1 MQDLSA
7 TTERPWHAE
16 TAEAALERRQSSPE
30 GLTSAEAAKRLESN
44 GPNRLP
50 AGKPRSLLAR
60 VFAQFNNLLI
70 YVLLASAL
78 ITILLRH
85 ALDAVVI
92 LAVVLINAAIGFV
105 QEGRAEKALEAIRTM
120 LTREASVLRDGRRLT
135 VPAES
140 LVVGDVVLIEAG
152 DRIPADLRLL
162 RATSLR
168 IEEAALTGE
177 SAPADKSTDPV
188 APDAALGDRA
198 SLAYSGTLVASGQGA
213 GLVVATG
220 AATELGRISA
230 MVGGVESLT
239 TPLLRQMDDF
249 ARRMTIVILALAAC
263 IGAFAAAARGY
274 EIEQAFMAAVGVAVA
289 AIPEG
294 LPAVMTITLA
304 IGVRRMA
311 ERNAIIR
318 RLPAV
323 ETLGA
328 VSTICSDKTGTLT
341 LNQMTVGAVL
351 TGTAAFETTGT
362 GYEPRGELL
371 RDGAAIDPA
380 GYPELGAIARASL
393 LCNDA
398 SLRQSGAD
406 WIVDGDPM
414 EGALITFAM
423 KAGLD
428 PEAAKRESPR
438 LKEIP
443 FDSRYRF
450 MATLNPV
457 GGDRLITVKGAPE
470 RVLELCASQQSAKG
484 DEPIDAS
491 RWRAAID
498 RLAARGQRVLAFA
511 SKPARGAET
520 LELADVEEGGLTLL
534 GLVGLIDPPRPEA
547 VQAIAECKAAGIDVK
562 MITGDHASTAAAI
575 ARELGLGKGTVDALT
590 GRAID
595 AMDDAALRRALPTTA
610 VFARTSP
617 EHKLKLVEAL
627 QADGAVVSMT
637 GDGVNDAPAL
647 KRADVGVAMG
657 RKGTEAAKEAAE
669 MVLADDNFATIA
681 AAVREGR
688 IVYDNLVKVLG
699 WTLPTNG
706 GQAMAIVAAILAG
719 VTLPMTPAQILWV
732 GSSMVT
738 SVTLGLAFAFDPA
751 EPGVMERAPR
761 DPRAPLL
768 SGLLALWRTALV
780 SALFCVLVFAIFFWA
795 IERGEELQHAQTF
808 AVNTVVG
815 LEIAYLF
822 SVRLRHSA
830 PFDFRDIRLTR
841 ALMIGIAAV
850 VVLQI
855 LFTYLPPLEFL
866 YETRPISA
874 PDMLVAAAAAI
885 GLILVLEVEKAIRVG
900 LFGSRRTPEAATTT
914 PSCISGSNRLGPGR
928 RCSAPATGSAGRPAA
943 RRLRPRRAR
952 CYAPRLSPCS

>member
-1 MQDLSA
+1 MQDRPA
-7 TTERPWHAE
+7 AAERPWHAE
-16 TAEAALERRQSSPE
+16 TAAAALERCRASAQ
-30 GLTSAEAAKRLESN
+30 GLTSAEAAQRLEAS

-50 AGKPRSLLAR
+50 AGKRRSLAAR
-60 VFAQFNNLLI
+60 LFAQVNNLLI

-78 ITILLRH
+78 IAFLLGH
-85 ALDAVVI
+85 GVDTVVI
-92 LAVVLINAAIGFV
+92 LGVVVINATIGFI
-105 QEGRAEKALEAIRTM
+105 QEGRAEKALDAIRGM
-120 LTREASVLRDGRRLT
+120 LTRETSVMRDGRRLT
-135 VPAES
+135 VPVES
-140 LVVGDVVLIEAG
+140 LVVGDVVLTEAG
-152 DRIPADLRLL
+152 DRIPADLRLI
-162 RATSLR
+162 RASSLR
-168 IEEAALTGE
+168 IEEAVLTGE
-177 SAPADKSTDPV
+177 SAPADKATEPV
-188 APDAALGDRA
+188 AADAPLGDRA
-198 SLAYSGTLVASGQGA
+198 SIAYSGTLVAGGQGA
-213 GLVVATG
+213 GLVIATG

-239 TPLLRQMDDF
+239 TPLLRQMDAF
-249 ARRMTIVILALAAC
+249 ARRLTIVILAVAAC
-263 IGAFAAAARGY
+263 VCAFAALVRGY
-274 EIEQAFMAAVGVAVA
+274 EIEHAFMAAVGVAVA

-341 LNQMTVGAVL
+341 LNQMTAEAVL
-351 TGTAAFETTGT
+351 TASGVFAATGA
-362 GYEPRGELL
+362 GYEPRGALL
-371 RDGAAIDPA
+371 LDGVATEPSAHPT
-380 GYPELGAIARASL
+380 LGEIARAAV

-398 SLRQSGAD
+398 SLRQADSD

-414 EGALITFAM
+414 EGALIALGI
-423 KAGLD
+423 KAGVD
-428 PEAAKRESPR
+428 AEAARRDFPR
-438 LKEIP
+438 LAEIP
-443 FDSRYRF
+443 FDARHRF
-450 MATLNPV
+450 MATLNRA
-457 GGDRLITVKGAPE
+457 GADRLITVKGAPE
-470 RVLELCASQQSAKG
+470 RVLELCDRQRSAAG
-484 DEPIDAS
+484 DEPLDAPM
-491 RWRAAID
+491 WRGAID
-498 RLAARGQRVLAFA
+498 SLAAKGQRVIAFA
-511 SKPARGAET
+511 SKRAAPGADS
-520 LELADVEEGGLTLL
+520 LEFADVETGNSTLL

-547 VQAIAECKAAGIDVK
+547 VRAIADCRAAGIDVK

-575 ARELGLGKGTVDALT
+575 ARQLGLGDGSVDALT

-595 AMDDAALRRALPTTA
+595 AMDDVALRAALPTTA

-617 EHKLKLVEAL
+617 EHKLRLVEAL

-732 GSSMVT
+732 NMVT
-738 SVTLGLAFAFDPA
+738 GVTLGLAFAFDPA
-751 EPGVMERAPR
+751 EPGVMRRPPR
-761 DPRAPLL
+761 DPRAPIL
-768 SGLLALWRTALV
+768 SGHLVWRTALV
-780 SALFCVLVFAIFFWA
+780 SALFCVVVFAVFFWA
-795 IERGEELQHAQTF
+795 LRRGEELEHAQTF
-808 AVNTVVG
+808 AVNAMVG
-815 LEIAYLF
+815 LEVAYLF

-830 PFDFRDIRLTR
+830 PFDFRAIRVTP
-841 ALMIGIAAV
+841 ALAIGIGAV

-855 LFTYLPPLEFL
+855 FFTYLPPLEFL
-866 YETRPISA
+866 YDTRPIDW
-874 PDMLVAAAAAI
+874 PDMLVAAAAAV
-885 GLILVLEVEKAIRVG
+885 GLILVLELEKAIRIG
-900 LFGSRRTPEAATTT
+900 LFG
-914 PSCISGSNRLGPGR
+914 
-928 RCSAPATGSAGRPAA
+928 AGRA
-943 RRLRPRRAR
+943 
-952 CYAPRLSPCS
+952 

>member
-1 MQDLSA
+1 MQELTV
-7 TTERPWHAE
+7 TTDRPWHAE
-16 TAEAALERRQSSPE
+16 PAETALAELQSAAQGLSADEAARR
-30 GLTSAEAAKRLESN
+30 LAAN

-70 YVLLASAL
+70 YVLIASAL
-78 ITILLRH
+78 ITIVLGH

-92 LAVVLINAAIGFV
+92 LAVIVINGIIGFI
-105 QEGRAEKALEAIRTM
+105 QEGRAEKSLDAIRAM
-120 LTREASVLRDGRRLT
+120 LTRESSVLRDGRRLT

-140 LVVGDVVLIEAG
+140 LVVGDVVLTEAG

-162 RATSLR
+162 RASSLK
-168 IEEAALTGE
+168 IEEAVLTGE
-177 SAPADKSTDPV
+177 AAASDKAIDPV
-188 APDAALGDRA
+188 PPDTALGDRA
-198 SLAYSGTLVASGQGA
+198 SMAYSGTMVASGQGA

-220 AATELGRISA
+220 AATELGRVSA
-230 MVGGVESLT
+230 MVAGVETLT
-239 TPLLRQMDDF
+239 TPLLRQMNVF
-249 ARRMTIVILALAAC
+249 ARRLTIVILALAVC
-263 IGAFAAAARGY
+263 VGVFAFMARGY
-274 EIEQAFMAAVGVAVA
+274 EIEHAFMAAVGVAVS

-304 IGVRRMA
+304 MGVRRMA

-318 RLPAV
+318 SLPAV

-351 TGTAAFETTGT
+351 TASAEFETTGN
-362 GYEPRGELL
+362 GYEPRGEFLL
-371 RDGAAIDPA
+371 GGGAIDPA
-380 GYPELGAIARASL
+380 AYPDLAAIARAAL

-428 PEAAKRESPR
+428 PESAKRESPR

-457 GGDRLITVKGAPE
+457 GSDRLISVKGAPE
-470 RVLELCASQQSAKG
+470 RVLELCETQAAASG
-484 DEPIDAS
+484 DEPVDAS

-498 RLAARGQRVLAFA
+498 KLAARGQRVIAFA
-511 SKPARGAET
+511 SKPADGVES
-520 LELADVEEGGLTLL
+520 LELAHVEQGGLTLL

-562 MITGDHASTAAAI
+562 MITGDHASTGAAI
-575 ARELGLGKGTVDALT
+575 ARELGLGKGSVDALT
-590 GRAID
+590 GHAID
-595 AMDDAALRRALPTTA
+595 SMDDEALRRALPMTS

-617 EHKLKLVEAL
+617 EHKLRLVEAL

-647 KRADVGVAMG
+647 KRANVGVAMG
-657 RKGTEAAKEAAE
+657 HKGTEAAKEAAE
-669 MVLADDNFATIA
+669 MVLADDNFATIT

-688 IVYDNLVKVLG
+688 IVYDNLVKVIS

-706 GQAMAIVAAILAG
+706 GQAMAIVAAVLLG
-719 VTLPMTPAQILWV
+719 VTMPMTPAQILWV
-732 GSSMVT
+732 NMVT
-738 SVTLGLAFAFDPA
+738 SVALGLVFAFDPA
-751 EPGVMERAPR
+751 EPGVMQRLPR

-768 SGLLALWRTALV
+768 SGLLVWRTVLV
-780 SALFCVLVFAIFFWA
+780 SALFCAVVFGVFTWA
-795 IERGEELQHAQTF
+795 LRRGEELQHAQTF
-808 AVNTVVG
+808 AVNAMVG

-822 SVRLRHSA
+822 SVRLRQSA

-841 ALMIGIAAV
+841 ALVIGIAAV

-855 LFTYLPPLEFL
+855 LFTYVPPLETL
-866 YETRPISA
+866 YDTRPIDW
-874 PDMLVAAAAAI
+874 PDMGVAALAAI
-885 GLILVLEVEKAIRVG
+885 GLILVLELEKAIRFG
-900 LFGSRRTPEAATTT
+900 LFGRGQA
-914 PSCISGSNRLGPGR
+914 
-928 RCSAPATGSAGRPAA
+928 
-943 RRLRPRRAR
+943 
-952 CYAPRLSPCS
+952 

>member
-1 MQDLSA
+1 MQDLTV
-7 TTERPWHAE
+7 TTDRPWHAE
-16 TAEAALERRQSSPE
+16 PAEAALALCHSSSQ
-30 GLTSAEAAKRLESN
+30 GLSAGEAARRLEAG

-50 AGKPRSLLAR
+50 AGQPRSLFAR

-70 YVLLASAL
+70 YVLLASAVV
-78 ITILLRH
+78 TILLRH
-85 ALDAVVI
+85 TLDAVVI
-92 LAVVLINAAIGFV
+92 LAVILINGVIGFI
-105 QEGRAEKALEAIRTM
+105 QEGRAEKSLEAIRAM
-120 LTREASVLRDGRRLT
+120 LTRESSVLRDGRRLT

-140 LVVGDVVLIEAG
+140 LVVGDVVLTEAG

-168 IEEAALTGE
+168 IEEAVLTGE
-177 SAPADKSTDPV
+177 AAASDKSIDPV
-188 APDAALGDRA
+188 ASDAALGDRA
-198 SLAYSGTLVASGQGA
+198 SMAYSGTMVASGQGA

-220 AATELGRISA
+220 AATELGRVSA
-230 MVGGVESLT
+230 MVAGVETLT
-239 TPLLRQMDDF
+239 TPLIRQMNVF
-249 ARRMTIVILALAAC
+249 ARRLTIVILALAAAVC
-263 IGAFAAAARGY
+263 VFAFMARGY
-274 EIEQAFMAAVGVAVA
+274 ELEHAFMAAVGVAVS

-304 IGVRRMA
+304 IGVKRMA
-311 ERNAIIR
+311 DRNAIIR
-318 RLPAV
+318 SLPAV

-371 RDGAAIDPA
+371 RDGAAIDPV

-414 EGALITFAM
+414 EGALIAFAM
-423 KAGLD
+423 KAGVD
-428 PEAAKRESPR
+428 PETLKRDSPR

-457 GGDRLITVKGAPE
+457 GADRLIAVKGAPE
-470 RVLELCASQQSAKG
+470 RMLELCATQAAATG
-484 DEPIDAS
+484 EEPLDGPA
-491 RWRAAID
+491 WRAAID

-511 SKPARGAET
+511 SKPARGPET
-520 LELADVEEGGLTLL
+520 LELDDVEDGGLTLL

-562 MITGDHASTAAAI
+562 MITGDHASTGAAI
-575 ARELGLGKGTVDALT
+575 ARQLGLGKSDVDALT
-590 GRAID
+590 GHAID
-595 AMDDAALRRALPTTA
+595 SMDDSTLRRSLPTTS

-617 EHKLKLVEAL
+617 EHKLRLVEAL

-688 IVYDNLVKVLG
+688 IVYDNLVKVVG
-699 WTLPTNG
+699 WALPTNG
-706 GQAMAIVAAILAG
+706 GQAMAIVAAVLLG
-719 VTLPMTPAQILWV
+719 VTMPMTPAQILWV
-732 GSSMVT
+732 NMVT
-738 SVTLGLAFAFDPA
+738 SVALGLVFAFDPA
-751 EPGVMERAPR
+751 EPGIMQRPPR
-761 DPRAPLL
+761 DPGAPLL
-768 SGLLALWRTALV
+768 SGLLVWRTALV
-780 SALFCVLVFAIFFWA
+780 SALFCAVVFAVFAWA
-795 IERGEELQHAQTF
+795 LRRGEELEHAQTF
-808 AVNTVVG
+808 AVNAMVG

-822 SVRLRHSA
+822 SVRLQHSA

-841 ALMIGIAAV
+841 ALLIGIGAV
-850 VVLQI
+850 IVLQI
-855 LFTYLPPLEFL
+855 LFTYLPLFETL
-866 YETRPISA
+866 YDTRPIDW
-874 PDMLVAAAAAI
+874 PDMGVAALAAI
-885 GLILVLEVEKAIRVG
+885 GLILVLELEKAIRVG
-900 LFGSRRTPEAATTT
+900 LFGR
-914 PSCISGSNRLGPGR
+914 GR
-928 RCSAPATGSAGRPAA
+928 V
-943 RRLRPRRAR
+943 
-952 CYAPRLSPCS
+952 

>member
-7 TTERPWHAE
+7 TAERFWHTE
-16 TAEAALERRQSSPE
+16 TVEAALERCRSSAR
-30 GLTSAEAAKRLESN
+30 GLTSGEAAKRLESD

-50 AGKPRSLLAR
+50 AAKPRSLLAR

-78 ITILLRH
+78 VTVALRH

-92 LAVVLINAAIGFV
+92 LAVILINAAIGFI
-105 QEGRAEKALEAIRTM
+105 QEGRAEKSLEAIRAM

-140 LVVGDVVLIEAG
+140 LAVGDVVLIEAG

-162 RATSLR
+162 RATNLR

-177 SAPADKSTDPV
+177 SAPADKSADPV

-198 SLAYSGTLVASGQGA
+198 SMAYSGTLVASGQGA

-230 MVGGVESLT
+230 MVGDVESLT
-239 TPLLRQMDDF
+239 TPLLRQMDAF
-249 ARRMTIVILALAAC
+249 ARRLTIVILALAAC
-263 IGAFAAAARGY
+263 VCVFAVMARGY

-311 ERNAIIR
+311 DRNAIIR

-341 LNQMTVGAVL
+341 LNQMMVGAAV
-351 TGTAAFETTGT
+351 TASAAFEATGK
-362 GYEPRGELL
+362 GYEPRGALL
-371 RDGAAIDPA
+371 RDGVAIDPA
-380 GYPELGAIARASL
+380 DDPELGAIARAAL

-398 SLRQSGAD
+398 SLRQAGAE

-414 EGALITFAM
+414 EGALIAFAI
-423 KAGLD
+423 KAGAD
-428 PEAAKRESPR
+428 AEALRLGSSR

-443 FDSRYRF
+443 FDSRHRF
-450 MATLNPV
+450 MATLN
-457 GGDRLITVKGAPE
+457 LIGAVSLVTVKGAPE
-470 RVLELCASQQSAKG
+470 RVLELCAWESSATG
-484 DEPIDAS
+484 DKPLDAS
-491 RWRAAID
+491 AWRAAID
-498 RLAARGQRVLAFA
+498 RLAARGQRVIAFA
-511 SKPARGAET
+511 SKPAREADS
-520 LELADVEEGGLTLL
+520 LEFDDVEGGGLTLI

-547 VQAIAECKAAGIDVK
+547 IQAIAECKAAGIDVK

-575 ARELGLGKGTVDALT
+575 ARELGLGERTVDALT
-590 GRAID
+590 GHAID
-595 AMDDAALRRALPTTA
+595 VMDDDALRRALPTTS

-617 EHKLKLVEAL
+617 EHKLRLVEAL

-657 RKGTEAAKEAAE
+657 HKGTEAAKEAAE
-669 MVLADDNFATIA
+669 MVLADDNFAAIA

-706 GQAMAIVAAILAG
+706 GQAIAIVAAVLLG
-719 VTLPMTPAQILWV
+719 VTMPMTPAQILWV
-732 GSSMVT
+732 NMVT
-738 SVTLGLAFAFDPA
+738 GVTLGLVFAFDPA
-751 EPGVMERAPR
+751 EPGVMNRPPR
-761 DPRAPLL
+761 DPRAPIL
-768 SGLLALWRTALV
+768 SAHLMWRTALV
-780 SALFCVLVFAIFFWA
+780 SALFCAVVFAVFFWA
-795 IERGEELQHAQTF
+795 LKRGEEIQHAQTF
-808 AVNTVVG
+808 AVNAMVG

-830 PFDFRDIRLTR
+830 PFDFRAIRLTR
-841 ALMIGIAAV
+841 ALLIGVGAV

-855 LFTYLPPLEFL
+855 LFTYLSPLEIL
-866 YETRPISA
+866 YDTRPIDW
-874 PDMLVAAAAAI
+874 PDMGVAALAAL
-885 GLILVLEVEKAIRVG
+885 GLIVVLELEKAIRLG
-900 LFGSRRTPEAATTT
+900 LFG
-914 PSCISGSNRLGPGR
+914 
-928 RCSAPATGSAGRPAA
+928 AGQG
-943 RRLRPRRAR
+943 
-952 CYAPRLSPCS
+952 

>member
-1 MQDLSA
+1 MQDSVA
-7 TTERPWHAE
+7 APEKPWHAE
-16 TAEAALERRQSSPE
+16 PPEVALALCKSSTQGLSADEAARR
-30 GLTSAEAAKRLESN
+30 LDAD

-50 AGKPRSLLAR
+50 APKPRSLLAR

-78 ITILLRH
+78 VAVLLH
-85 ALDAVVI
+85 HVLDAVVI
-92 LAVVLINAAIGFV
+92 LAVVVINGAIGFI
-105 QEGRAEKALEAIRTM
+105 QEGRAEKSLEAIRAM
-120 LTREASVLRDGRRLT
+120 LTRESSVLRDGRRLT

-140 LVVGDVVLIEAG
+140 LVVGDVVLAEAG

-162 RATSLR
+162 RATSLK
-168 IEEAALTGE
+168 IEEAVLTGE
-177 SAPADKSTDPV
+177 AAASDKSTDPV
-188 APDAALGDRA
+188 PPDAALGDRA
-198 SLAYSGTLVASGQGA
+198 SMAYSGTMVASGQGA

-230 MVGGVESLT
+230 MVGGVETLT
-239 TPLLRQMDDF
+239 TPLINQMNVF
-249 ARRMTIVILALAAC
+249 ARRLTIVILALAAAVC
-263 IGAFAAAARGY
+263 IFAFTARGY
-274 EIEQAFMAAVGVAVA
+274 EIEHAFMAAVGVAVS

-304 IGVRRMA
+304 IGVKRMA
-311 ERNAIIR
+311 DRNAIIR
-318 RLPAV
+318 SLPAV

-351 TGTAAFETTGT
+351 TASAEFETTGN
-362 GYEPRGELL
+362 GYEPRGEFLH
-371 RDGAAIDPA
+371 GQAAIDPA
-380 GYPELGAIARASL
+380 AYPDLSAIARASL

-398 SLRQSGAD
+398 SLRQSGNE

-414 EGALITFAM
+414 EGALIAFAM

-428 PEAAKRESPR
+428 PEATRRESPR

-457 GGDRLITVKGAPE
+457 GVDTLISVKGAPE
-470 RVLELCASQQSAKG
+470 RVLELCATQAAATSDQ
-484 DEPIDAS
+484 PLDAPS
-491 RWRAAID
+491 WRAAID
-498 RLAARGQRVLAFA
+498 RLAARGQRVIAFA
-511 SKPARGAET
+511 SKPARGRER
-520 LELADVEEGGLTLL
+520 LELDDVEQGGLTLL

-547 VQAIAECKAAGIDVK
+547 IQAIAECKAAGIDVK
-562 MITGDHASTAAAI
+562 MITGDHASTGAAI
-575 ARELGLGKGTVDALT
+575 ARELGLGKGSIDALT
-590 GRAID
+590 GHAID
-595 AMDDAALRRALPTTA
+595 LMDDGALRRTLPTTS

-617 EHKLKLVEAL
+617 EHKLRLVEAL

-647 KRADVGVAMG
+647 KRANVGVAMG

-688 IVYDNLVKVLG
+688 IVYDNLVKVVG
-699 WTLPTNG
+699 WALPTNG
-706 GQAMAIVAAILAG
+706 GQAMAIIAAVLLG
-719 VTLPMTPAQILWV
+719 VTMPMTPAQILWV
-732 GSSMVT
+732 NMVT
-738 SVTLGLAFAFDPA
+738 SVALGLVFAFDPA
-751 EPGVMERAPR
+751 EPGVMQRPPR

-768 SGLLALWRTALV
+768 SGLLVWRTALV
-780 SALFCVLVFAIFFWA
+780 SVLFCVVVFAVFTWA
-795 IERGEELQHAQTF
+795 LQRGEELEHAQTF
-808 AVNTVVG
+808 AVNAMVG

-841 ALMIGIAAV
+841 ALLLGIAAV

-855 LFTYLPPLEFL
+855 LFTYVPLFQTL
-866 YETRPISA
+866 YDTRPIDW
-874 PDMLVAAAAAI
+874 PDMGVVALAAL
-885 GLILVLEVEKAIRVG
+885 GLILVLEVEKAIRVA
-900 LFGSRRTPEAATTT
+900 LFG
-914 PSCISGSNRLGPGR
+914 
-928 RCSAPATGSAGRPAA
+928 
-943 RRLRPRRAR
+943 RAR
-952 CYAPRLSPCS
+952 A

>member
-1 MQDLSA
+1 M
-7 TTERPWHAE
+7 
-16 TAEAALERRQSSPE
+16 
-30 GLTSAEAAKRLESN
+30 
-44 GPNRLP
+44 
-50 AGKPRSLLAR
+50 
-60 VFAQFNNLLI
+60 
-70 YVLLASAL
+70 
-78 ITILLRH
+78 
-85 ALDAVVI
+85 
-92 LAVVLINAAIGFV
+92 
-105 QEGRAEKALEAIRTM
+105 
-120 LTREASVLRDGRRLT
+120 
-135 VPAES
+135 
-140 LVVGDVVLIEAG
+140 
-152 DRIPADLRLL
+152 
-162 RATSLR
+162 
-168 IEEAALTGE
+168 
-177 SAPADKSTDPV
+177 
-188 APDAALGDRA
+188 
-198 SLAYSGTLVASGQGA
+198 AYSGTLVAGGQGA

-220 AATELGRISA
+220 GSTELGRISA

-249 ARRMTIVILALAAC
+249 ARRLTIVILALAAC

-341 LNQMTVGAVL
+341 LNQMTVGAVV
-351 TGTAAFETTGT
+351 TASAAFEATGT
-362 GYEPRGELL
+362 GYEPRGALL
-371 RDGAAIDPA
+371 RDGVAIDPA
-380 GYPELGAIARASL
+380 GYPELGAIARAA
-393 LCNDA
+393 LCKDA
-398 SLRQSGAD
+398 SLRQVGAE

-414 EGALITFAM
+414 EGALLAFAI
-423 KAGLD
+423 KAAAD

-443 FDSRYRF
+443 FDARHRF
-450 MATLNPV
+450 MATLNPF
-457 GGDRLITVKGAPE
+457 GGDSLITVKGAPE
-470 RVLELCASQQSAKG
+470 RVLELCALERSAMG
-484 DEPIDAS
+484 DESLDAPAWRGEIDK
-491 RWRAAID
+491 
-498 RLAARGQRVLAFA
+498 LAARGQRVIAFA
-511 SKPARGAET
+511 SKPAANGADR
-520 LELADVEEGGLTLL
+520 LELADVESGDLALL

-547 VQAIAECKAAGIDVK
+547 VRAIAECKAAGIDVK

-575 ARELGLGKGTVDALT
+575 ARELGLGGPTVDALT
-590 GRAID
+590 GHAID

-706 GQAMAIVAAILAG
+706 GQAMAIVAAVLLG
-719 VTLPMTPAQILWV
+719 VILPMTPAQILWV
-732 GSSMVT
+732 NMVT
-738 SVTLGLAFAFDPA
+738 GVTLGLAFAFDPA
-751 EPGVMERAPR
+751 EPGVMERPPR
-761 DPRAPLL
+761 DPRAPILSALL
-768 SGLLALWRTALV
+768 VWRTALV

-795 IERGEELQHAQTF
+795 LKRGEELEHAQTF
-808 AVNTVVG
+808 AVNTMVG

-830 PFDFRDIRLTR
+830 PFDFRAIRLTR
-841 ALMIGIAAV
+841 ALAIGVAAV
-850 VVLQI
+850 VLLQI

-866 YETRPISA
+866 YDTRPIDW
-874 PDMLVAAAAAI
+874 PDMGVATLAAI
-885 GLILVLEVEKAIRVG
+885 GLIVVLELEKAIRIG
-900 LFGSRRTPEAATTT
+900 LFGFGRT
-914 PSCISGSNRLGPGR
+914 
-928 RCSAPATGSAGRPAA
+928 
-943 RRLRPRRAR
+943 
-952 CYAPRLSPCS
+952 